1 MSFSG
6 IVDFLANVATIVNI
20 PLAIALSGGGLIL
33 GRKMRT
39 VQKVCSNLYPVI
51 SNHRIDMTK
60 PVLSPP
66 GNPFRK
72 ITSLKVL
79 IIEGPNKVGKTAM
92 FAQSIPWYRRFGP
105 LTYSGFVLNGADATT
120 APTFNDWRN
129 NQMRGALSFSGA
141 EFSHALE
148 NFKQQQ
154 KVRIFLSELFPSVLL
169 FKPKRPYIIVDQ
181 FEELVKR
188 FPVDALAFANNLTND
203 QVRNGLSYVFFVVNS
218 SNCTKALK
226 NLNQGDRF
234 DVMKITQT
242 SSSLPSESDEMN
254 CRFRECQC
262 NVGLFKDTLS
272 VPRDKLRDEVSLRQ
286 RVWKDTYH
294 LPFSPNGDTSWYA
307 VDEKKLMHLVA
318 TKVQQLLTARQV
330 DIDGQIRAKLSE
342 EEVNERI
349 QILTIVLKSLS
360 KTSVLQ
366 APYVKWISLFK
377 SESKEAIAEDLAV
390 SVMIVLS
397 TPVDTT
403 AALASVS
410 LEQLVHQLLYFILFK
425 KCHLT
430 AV

>member
-6 IVDFLANVATIVNI
+6 IVDFLANIETIMNI

-60 PVLSPP
+60 PVLPPP

-72 ITSLKVL
+72 ITSLKAL

-148 NFKQQQ
+148 SFKEQQ

-254 CRFRECQC
+254 SRFRECQC

-272 VPRDKLRDEVSLRQ
+272 VPHDKLRDEVSLRQ
-286 RVWKDTYH
+286 RVWEDTYH
-294 LPFSPNGDTSWYA
+294 LPFSPNGDTSWNA

-318 TKVQQLLTARQV
+318 TKVQQLLTAHQV
-330 DIDGQIRAKLSE
+330 DIGRWTNKG
-342 EEVNERI
+342 
-349 QILTIVLKSLS
+349 
-360 KTSVLQ
+360 
-366 APYVKWISLFK
+366 
-377 SESKEAIAEDLAV
+377 
-390 SVMIVLS
+390 
-397 TPVDTT
+397 
-403 AALASVS
+403 
-410 LEQLVHQLLYFILFK
+410 
-425 KCHLT
+425 
-430 AV
+430 